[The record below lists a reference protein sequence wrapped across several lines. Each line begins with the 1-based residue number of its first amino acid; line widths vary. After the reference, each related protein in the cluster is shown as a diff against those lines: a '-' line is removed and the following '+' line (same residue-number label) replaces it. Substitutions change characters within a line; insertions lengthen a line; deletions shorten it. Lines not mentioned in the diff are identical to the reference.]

1 MHAFFTAWF
10 WRTPSILLRMP
21 KILDVHTEPKPIRK
35 AALAPEQQFA
45 AYRNML
51 ASPKDEMVHWWY
63 FGTATVVVNGLPAI
77 PAINAATLM
86 IYHTETLSPERFAIH
101 WDEVGYFADYITGQ
115 PIESWLNPVTGQRVL
130 AAPSFAEG
138 PARYEVTLAGG
149 GIVVTLS
156 QPGATVRSIE
166 IEWSAAAD
174 RVRFVQRERKV
185 RGFPEVDGRIPDPDS
200 ASGFEAV
207 TALAFVADWPES
219 GSNVQGL
226 YEFALSGAP
235 PWMGLDAAHE
245 AHTTVNGVI
254 VKAALD
260 APPRPESSIILRRMF
275 PDFFS
280 KHGL

>member
-1 MHAFFTAWF
+1 
-10 WRTPSILLRMP
+10 MP
-21 KILDVHTEPKPIRK
+21 KINDDDAELHPIRNVG
-35 AALAPEQQFA
+35 LSPEQQFA

-63 FGTATVVVNGLPAI
+63 FGTATVVVNELPAI

-86 IYHTETLSPERFAIH
+86 IYHTETLSSERFAIH

-115 PIESWLNPVTGQRVL
+115 PVESWLNPVTGRRVL

-138 PARYEVTLAGG
+138 PARYEVSVSGG
-149 GIVVTLS
+149 GIAVTLS
-156 QPGATVRSIE
+156 QPGATVSSIE
-166 IEWSAAAD
+166 LEWSTAAD
-174 RVRFVQRERKV
+174 RVCLVQRERKI
-185 RGFPEVDGRIPDPDS
+185 RGFPEVDGRIPDPHS

-207 TALAFVADWPES
+207 TELAFIADWPAS

-226 YEFALSGAP
+226 YEFALAGAP
-235 PWMGLDAAHE
+235 PWMGLDAAHK
-245 AHTTVNGVI
+245 ARATVNGVI

-280 KHGL
+280 KHGI